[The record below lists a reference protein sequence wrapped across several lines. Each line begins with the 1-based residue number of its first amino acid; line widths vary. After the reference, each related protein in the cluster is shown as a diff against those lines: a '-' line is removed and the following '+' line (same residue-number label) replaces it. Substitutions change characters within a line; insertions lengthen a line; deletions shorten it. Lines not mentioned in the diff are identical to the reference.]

1 MENNYTYTQSRWS
14 LDDLFAGFEDPN
26 IEATYQKLEAMVSQ
40 FESTAKELRPDI
52 SAERFMEIVRVWS
65 DGKTGHPPVRL
76 CRAFVRA
83 NTQDQKAQIAVAAF
97 SSSRRI

>member
-40 FESTAKELRPDI
+40 FEKYREELRPDI
-52 SAERFMEIVRVWS
+52 SAERFMEIVM
-65 DGKTGHPPVRL
+65 GLEAMEKLGTRL
-76 CRAFVRA
+76 YGFAELSFM
-83 NTQDQKAQIAVAAF
+83 
-97 SSSRRI
+97 